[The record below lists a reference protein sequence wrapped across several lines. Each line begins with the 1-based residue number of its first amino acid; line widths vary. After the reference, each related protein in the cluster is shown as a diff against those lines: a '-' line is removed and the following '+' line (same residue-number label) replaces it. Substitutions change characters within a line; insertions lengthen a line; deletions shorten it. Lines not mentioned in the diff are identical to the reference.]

1 MLAGSDVRLR
11 AAVSHRQYRLSA
23 ACGRRSGSRGT
34 CSSSS
39 RPASLTRH
47 ASSTAH
53 TGVPRSQTPFARFR
67 SYDAEKSNLL
77 PRHGYRFAAPG
88 NASRWPN
95 IRYASL
101 AVPAPRGSARLAHQ
115 RQRPSRGENPAD
127 RAFQELVVAHQPAG
141 KRQLRKLRITAHVEI
156 HPSII
161 EVGIAALQQPLD
173 EREHG
178 RQLLRRADKVIGHDD
193 VDGVHFAHKALRLLP
208 PQLIPGDIPQLTRPF
223 KQGIIDIGD
232 IFHVHYAQPLR
243 TQIADQ
249 DVKGRKDEGMPK
261 MGGII
266 GRYPAH
272 VEFYFVIT
280 RNEGLDLLAE
290 AVEELHGIAPHF
302 FLTRPRW
309 G

>member
-1 MLAGSDVRLR
+1 MHPVPRTRAYPGRRLR
-11 AAVSHRQYRLSA
+11 LRDFAAMMRKNQICSPAMDIDLRPQETRRG
-23 ACGRRSGSRGT
+23 GRT
-34 CSSSS
+34 FDMPAWPS
-39 RPASLTRH
+39 RPPGARPGWLTSASAPPEEKIQRIAL
-47 ASSTAH
+47 SWVM
-53 TGVPRSQTPFARFR
+53 GIVPVQ
-67 SYDAEKSNLL
+67 
-77 PRHGYRFAAPG
+77 
-88 NASRWPN
+88 
-95 IRYASL
+95 
-101 AVPAPRGSARLAHQ
+101 V
-115 RQRPSRGENPAD
+115 

-261 MGGII
+261 MSRII

-290 AVEELHGIAPHF
+290 AVE
-302 FLTRPRW
+302 
-309 G
+309 